1 MKKKWFHYTEPHTY
15 SIKISIHT
23 YYLTNFGHIFG
34 KSDPNQYLFIHKP
47 MNKKWLQR
55 SSAGN
60 GSYKVLLRERQFIQW
75 VTKIHIELILKL
87 VFFADISGT
96 TWAMKKL
103 FTSICIFVWR
113 AFRWNYRITSNNS
126 RPLIIPTL

>member
-96 TWAMKKL
+96 TWAIKKVFNIYL
-103 FTSICIFVWR
+103 HPFWNPVTKSADICKNAVL
-113 AFRWNYRITSNNS
+113 
-126 RPLIIPTL
+126 PEKK